1 MAGAAL
7 SETAQST
14 AWTMTPPGDD
24 ADEDALVRAAQRG
37 DGDAFAALVSR
48 HKSRVFGIAARFARG
63 THDLEDLAQ
72 DIFVRVFQKL
82 DRFRGEAP
90 FSHWLSRLAVRR
102 CWDHLR
108 RTKFRRDEAPLE
120 AVEFTVRDES
130 IEREAEARIAHE
142 VVMRAMAELPPDMR
156 LVLTLLELDDRS
168 VRDVAAL
175 TGWSEANVKT
185 RGSRA
190 RARLK
195 EILEAQRDE

>member
-1 MAGAAL
+1 
-7 SETAQST
+7 
-14 AWTMTPPGDD
+14 MTPPGDD

-37 DGDAFAALVSR
+37 DGEAFAALAAR
-48 HKSRVFGIAARFARG
+48 YKSRVFGIAARFARG

-72 DIFVRVFQKL
+72 DIFIRVFQKL

-120 AVEFTVRDES
+120 AIEFTVRDEGV
-130 IEREAEARIAHE
+130 EREAEARRAHE
-142 VVMRAMAELPPDMR
+142 VVTRAMAELPADMR
-156 LVLTLLELDDRS
+156 LVLTLLELEDRS
-168 VRDVAAL
+168 VREVASL
-175 TGWSEANVKT
+175 TDWSEANVKT
-185 RGSRA
+185 RGTRA

-195 EILEAQRDE
+195 QILEAQRNE

>member
-1 MAGAAL
+1 
-7 SETAQST
+7 
-14 AWTMTPPGDD
+14 MTPPGDD

-37 DGDAFAALVSR
+37 DGDAFATLVAR

-63 THDLEDLAQ
+63 AHELEDLAQ
-72 DIFVRVFQKL
+72 DIFVRVYQKL

-108 RTKFRRDEAPLE
+108 RTRHQREEAPLD
-120 AVEFTVRDES
+120 AVQFTVRDEGV
-130 IEREAEARIAHE
+130 EREAEARHAHE
-142 VVMRAMAELPPDMR
+142 IVSRALDLLPPDMR

-168 VRDVAAL
+168 VREVAML

-195 EILEAQRDE
+195 EILEAQKDE